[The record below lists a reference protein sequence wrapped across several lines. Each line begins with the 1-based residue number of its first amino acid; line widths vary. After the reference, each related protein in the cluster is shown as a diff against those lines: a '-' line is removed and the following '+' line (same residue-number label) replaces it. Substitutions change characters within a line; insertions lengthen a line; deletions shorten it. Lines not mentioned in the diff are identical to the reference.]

1 MTEAVVVLVTAG
13 SVEEGT
19 RIGDALV
26 AEHLAACVNMIS
38 GVRSCFIWEGRSQTA
53 NECLL
58 ICKTTRDTLE
68 RLVTRVKELHSYTVP
83 EVIAL
88 PVVAGL
94 PAYLAWVGEST
105 RQ

>member
-1 MTEAVVVLVTAG
+1 MTEAVVVLVTVG
-13 SVEEGT
+13 SAEEGA

-26 AEHLAACVNMIS
+26 GEHLAACVNMIS
-38 GVRSCFIWEGRSQTA
+38 GVRSCFFWEGRCQTA

-58 ICKTTRDTLE
+58 ICKTTRDTLD
-68 RLVTRVKELHSYTVP
+68 LLIARVMELHSYTVP

-105 RQ
+105 RR